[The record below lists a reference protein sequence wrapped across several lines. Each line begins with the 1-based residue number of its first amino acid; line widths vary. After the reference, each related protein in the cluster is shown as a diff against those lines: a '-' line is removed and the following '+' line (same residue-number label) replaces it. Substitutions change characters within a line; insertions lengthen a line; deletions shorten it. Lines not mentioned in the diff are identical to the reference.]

1 MTRSETVR
9 ALLTAI
15 EQQRWDEAKSYLTD
29 DYTFGGAV
37 PQPISAD
44 AWLGIHKAFAAGM
57 PDFNFNASDIREEQ
71 GIVRLRVQPSGTQTR
86 ELALPIPGVPAI
98 APTGKR
104 VQLPAEPCTVEFR
117 GDKIASYSV
126 EEVPGG
132 GVPGALAQLGAALPM
147 HG

>member
-44 AWLGIHKAFAAGM
+44 AWLGVHKAFAAGM
-57 PDFNFNASDIREEQ
+57 PDFSFNASDIREEQ
-71 GIVRLRVQPSGTQTR
+71 GIVLLRMQLSGTQTR

-104 VQLPAEPCTVEFR
+104 VQLPQESCSCAFR
-117 GDKIASYSV
+117 GDKVASYTV
-126 EEVPGG
+126 ETTPGG
-132 GVPGALAQLGAALPM
+132 GVPGILAQLGAALPA

>member
-1 MTRSETVR
+1 MTMSETVR

-29 DYTFGGAV
+29 DFTFDGAV

-44 AWLGIHKAFAAGM
+44 AWLGVHKALAVAM
-57 PDFNFNASDIREEQ
+57 PDIRLNGSDIHEEQ
-71 GIVRLRVQPSGTQTR
+71 GMVRLHLQIAGTQTR
-86 ELALPIPGVPAI
+86 ELALPIPGIPSI

-104 VQLPAEPCTVEFR
+104 VQLPQESCSCAFR
-117 GDKIASYSV
+117 GDKVASYTV
-126 EEVPGG
+126 ETTPGG
-132 GVPGALAQLGAALPM
+132 GVPGILAQLGAALPA